1 MENNMKAVRMPSFD
15 IEGEEC
21 TYGIC
26 FDIYT
31 QDGEYLEQG
40 ENWMYFETEQVAEDF
55 IEEFNN
61 ENFKTI

>member
-1 MENNMKAVRMPSFD
+1 MENNMKAIRMPSFD
-15 IEGEEC
+15 MEGEC
-21 TYGIC
+21 PYGVC

-55 IEEFNN
+55 CEAFNK